1 MTQELVMVDASDPAI
16 TVLTM
21 NRPEK
26 RNALSI
32 ALIEALTAAVV
43 AASVDRSRRVI
54 IVRGAGAAFCAG
66 LDLSEGGAAGGW
78 ERSGGGLAGVRV
90 SGGEPRPG
98 EVSVAVR
105 GAPWA
110 RAR

>member
-43 AASVDRSRRVI
+43 AASSDRSRRVI
-54 IVRGAGAAFCAG
+54 ILRGAGAGFCAG
-66 LDLSEGGAAGGW
+66 MDLRDEGQANSPGHSAEELAAVYPGGAA
-78 ERSGGGLAGVRV
+78 RALVHVRARGGGAQ
-90 SGGEPRPG
+90 GGG
-98 EVSVAVR
+98 
-105 GAPWA
+105 
-110 RAR
+110 